1 MCAVFGILGEYD
13 ETKAKEAL
21 SRLTHRGPDYCGV
34 VQTNSLFF
42 AHQRLSIQDTH
53 PRSHQPLRHKNIL
66 LSFNGEI
73 YNFQELKE
81 ELCFEFQTQSD
92 SEVIIAAYLKW
103 GVDFVQ
109 HLRGMFA
116 IALLDGDSLYL
127 FRDRLGKKP
136 LFFMHPK
143 GTSSLSLTAQSSF
156 IFASEIK
163 ALTPFLNKTQMNDDA
178 LMSYLSFL
186 APTPPHTFYEGIH
199 KLAAGEFLTYKNSKV
214 EIKRYFDLL
223 DAKPNIIT
231 ERDESIY
238 SLEKI
243 LDESISM
250 RLNADVP
257 MASLLSGGIDSATIN
272 AYALKNGVTLD
283 TYTLGYK
290 EFAKYDERENARESA
305 AFLGLN
311 NREVII
317 SQEDFINASDSV
329 FDAMDEPLND
339 PAAIPLYLLFDKIK
353 EDGYRVV
360 MSGEGS
366 DELFLGYRQYFEYL
380 DIEGAS
386 NLAHKNWL
394 KKYFRA
400 NFSMN
405 REWEWYKRIFDE
417 TLLFR
422 TSGDKFTDLQK
433 NKLMRRNVKDNESL
447 KYLKP
452 YRERFESS
460 AHSDES
466 IWYSYIDL
474 NLFQAEHFL
483 TKLDRVSMAHS
494 IESRTPF
501 LDHTLASAVFS
512 ISPQL
517 RYEDGI
523 TKSLLKDIMKSTL
536 DTKMLKRKKKG
547 FSNPYTEY
555 LVHSKRID
563 IITKVN
569 EQTGMFKR
577 KELAEYINTA
587 SKGSFKQHVWGL
599 YVLSC
604 WIEKNL
610 L

>member
-1 MCAVFGILGEYD
+1 MCAVFGIVGEYD
-13 ETKAKEAL
+13 EFKAKEAL
-21 SRLTHRGPDYCGV
+21 SRLTHRGPDYCGIT
-34 VQTNSLFF
+34 QKKNLFF
-42 AHQRLSIQDTH
+42 AHQRLSILDTH
-53 PRSHQPLRHKNIL
+53 ERSHQPIKYKNIL

-73 YNFQELKE
+73 YNFKELKK
-81 ELCFEFQTQSD
+81 ELDFEFQTQSD
-92 SEVIIAAYLKW
+92 SEVIIASYIKW
-103 GVDFVQ
+103 GLDFVH

-116 IALLDGDSLYL
+116 IALMDNDTLYL

-136 LFFMHPK
+136 LFFM
-143 GTSSLSLTAQSSF
+143 QDNNNSF

-163 ALTPFLNKTQMNDDA
+163 ALTPFLNKTVMNNDA
-178 LMSYLSFL
+178 LLSYLSFL
-186 APTPPHTFYEGIH
+186 APTPPHTFYKGIE
-199 KLAAGEFLTYKNSKV
+199 KLSAGEFLTYKNNKI

-223 DAKPNIIT
+223 DAKPNSIT
-231 ERDESIY
+231 NRDEAIY
-238 SLEKI
+238 TLEKI

-272 AYALKNGVTLD
+272 AYALKRGIKLD

-290 EFAKYDERENARESA
+290 EFAKYDERVNARESA
-305 AFLGLN
+305 EFLGLSN
-311 NREVII
+311 TEVVIG
-317 SQEDFINASDSV
+317 QDEFIDASEKV
-329 FDAMDEPLND
+329 FDALDEPLND
-339 PAAIPLYLLFDKIK
+339 PASIPLYLLFERIK
-353 EDGYRVV
+353 NDGFKVV

-380 DIEGAS
+380 DIESAG

-405 REWEWYKRIFDE
+405 REWEWYKRIFDD

-433 NKLMRRNVKDNESL
+433 NNLMRRNVKDNESL

-452 YRERFESS
+452 YRDRFESS
-460 AHSDES
+460 NHSDES

-474 NLFQAEHFL
+474 NIFQAEHFL

-501 LDHTLASAVFS
+501 LDHKLASAVFS
-512 ISPQL
+512 IDPKL

-523 TKSLLKDIMKSTL
+523 TKSLLKDIMKPML
-536 DTKMLKRKKKG
+536 NEKILKRKKKG
-547 FSNPYTEY
+547 FSNPYMEY
-555 LVHSKRID
+555 LVNSKRID
-563 IITKVN
+563 LITKVN
-569 EQTGMFKR
+569 KQTGMFKP
-577 KELAEYINTA
+577 KELSEYIETA
-587 SKGSFKQHVWGL
+587 SRGSFKQHVWGL
-599 YVLSC
+599 YVLSY
-604 WIEKNL
+604 WIKKNL

>member
-13 ETKAKEAL
+13 ETQAKYAL
-21 SRLTHRGPDYCGV
+21 SRLNHRGPDYCGV
-34 VQTNSLFF
+34 VQKNNLFF
-42 AHQRLSIQDTH
+42 AHQRLTILDAHS
-53 PRSHQPLRHKNIL
+53 RSHQPLSHKNIL

-73 YNFQELKE
+73 YNFKELRKE
-81 ELCFEFQTQSD
+81 LEFEFETQSD

-116 IALLDGDSLYL
+116 IALLDKDTLYL

-136 LFFMHPK
+136 LFYLD
-143 GTSSLSLTAQSSF
+143 GTSF

-163 ALTPFLNKTQMNDDA
+163 ALTPFLNKTQMNEDA
-178 LMSYLSFL
+178 LMGYLSFL
-186 APTPPHTFYEGIH
+186 APTPPHTFYKGIN
-199 KLAAGEFLTYKNSKV
+199 KLAAGEFLTFKNGKV
-214 EIKRYFDLL
+214 EVKRYFDLL
-223 DAKPNIIT
+223 DSKPNIIT
-231 ERDESIY
+231 DRDEAIY
-238 SLEKI
+238 SLEKL

-272 AYALKNGVTLD
+272 AYALKNGIKLN

-290 EFAKYDERENARESA
+290 EYAKYDERENARESA
-305 AFLGLN
+305 EFLGLQN
-311 NREVII
+311 TQVEI
-317 SQEDFINASDSV
+317 SQDDFINASDKV

-339 PAAIPLYLLFDKIK
+339 PAAIPLYLLFKKIK
-353 EDGYRVV
+353 EDDYKVV

-433 NKLMRRNVKDNESL
+433 NNLMKRNVKDNESL

-452 YRERFESS
+452 YRDRFESS

-466 IWYSYIDL
+466 MWYSYIDL

-501 LDHTLASAVFS
+501 LDHQLASTVFS
-512 ISPQL
+512 IAPKL

-523 TKSLLKDIMKSTL
+523 TKSLLKEIMKPTL
-536 DTKMLKRKKKG
+536 NEKILKRKKKG
-547 FSNPYTEY
+547 FSNPYMEY
-555 LVHSKRID
+555 LINSKKID
-563 IITKVN
+563 TITEVN
-569 EQTGMFKR
+569 NQTGMFKR
-577 KELAEYINTA
+577 DKLAEYIQTA

-599 YVLSC
+599 YVLSS
-604 WIEKNL
+604 WIKKNL

>member
-1 MCAVFGILGEYD
+1 M
-13 ETKAKEAL
+13 
-21 SRLTHRGPDYCGV
+21 H
-34 VQTNSLFF
+34 
-42 AHQRLSIQDTH
+42 
-53 PRSHQPLRHKNIL
+53 
-66 LSFNGEI
+66 
-73 YNFQELKE
+73 
-81 ELCFEFQTQSD
+81 D
-92 SEVIIAAYLKW
+92 SA
-103 GVDFVQ
+103 
-109 HLRGMFA
+109 
-116 IALLDGDSLYL
+116 
-127 FRDRLGKKP
+127 FR
-136 LFFMHPK
+136 
-143 GTSSLSLTAQSSF
+143 
-156 IFASEIK
+156 FASEIK
-163 ALTPFLNKTQMNDDA
+163 ALTPFLNKTQMNEEA

-186 APTPPHTFYEGIH
+186 APTPPHTFYQGIQ
-199 KLAAGEFLTYKNSKV
+199 KLAAGEFLTYQNDKV
-214 EIKRYFDLL
+214 KVKRYFDLL
-223 DAKPNIIT
+223 DTKPNIIT
-231 ERDESIY
+231 QRDEAVF
-238 SLEKI
+238 SLEKL

-272 AYALKNGVTLD
+272 AYAIKHGHKLN

-290 EFAKYDERENARESA
+290 EFAKYDERQNAKESA
-305 AFLGLN
+305 EFLGIHN
-311 NREVII
+311 TQVEI
-317 SQEDFINASDSV
+317 SQDDFMNASQKV
-329 FDAMDEPLND
+329 FDIMDEPLND
-339 PAAIPLYLLFDKIK
+339 PAAIPLYLLFQKIK
-353 EDGYRVV
+353 ADDYKVV

-433 NKLMRRNVKDNESL
+433 NALMRRNVKDNESL

-452 YRERFESS
+452 YRDRFENS

-501 LDHTLASAVFS
+501 LDHKLASAIFS
-512 ISPQL
+512 ITPEL
-517 RYEDGI
+517 RYKDGV
-523 TKSLLKDIMKSTL
+523 TKSLLKEVMNPTL
-536 DTKMLKRKKKG
+536 DEKILKRKKKG
-547 FSNPYTEY
+547 FSNPYMEY
-555 LVHSKRID
+555 LLNSKKIEL
-563 IITKVN
+563 ITEIN

-577 KELAEYINTA
+577 DKLNEYIQTA

-599 YVLSC
+599 YVLSY
-604 WIEKNL
+604 WIKKNIL
-610 L
+610 

>member
-1 MCAVFGILGEYD
+1 MCAVFGIVGEYD
-13 ETKAKEAL
+13 ESQAKYAL
-21 SRLTHRGPDYCGV
+21 SRLSHRGPDYCGV
-34 VQTNSLFF
+34 IQKNSLFF
-42 AHQRLSIQDTH
+42 AHQRLTILDSH
-53 PRSHQPLRHKNIL
+53 SRSHQPLSHKNIL

-73 YNFQELKE
+73 YNFKELRE
-81 ELCFEFQTQSD
+81 ELHYKFETQSD

-116 IALLDGDSLYL
+116 IALLDGETLYL

-136 LFFMHPK
+136 LFYLE
-143 GTSSLSLTAQSSF
+143 GSSF

-186 APTPPHTFYEGIH
+186 APTPPHTFYKGIN
-199 KLAAGEFLTYKNSKV
+199 KLAAGEFLTYKDSKV
-214 EIKRYFDLL
+214 EVKRYFDLL

-231 ERDESIY
+231 DRDEAIH
-238 SLEKI
+238 SLEKL

-250 RLNADVP
+250 RLNTDVP

-272 AYALKNGVTLD
+272 AYALKSGVKLN
-283 TYTLGYK
+283 TYTIGYK
-290 EFAKYDERENARESA
+290 EFAKYDERENAALSA
-305 AFLGLN
+305 DFLGLEN
-311 NREVII
+311 TQVEI
-317 SQEDFINASDSV
+317 SQDDFINASDKV

-339 PAAIPLYLLFDKIK
+339 PAAIPLYLLFDRIK
-353 EDGYRVV
+353 QDDYKVV

-386 NLAHKNWL
+386 SLAHKNWL
-394 KKYFRA
+394 KKYFRS

-433 NKLMRRNVKDNESL
+433 NNLMKRNVKDNESL

-452 YRERFESS
+452 YRDRFESS
-460 AHSDES
+460 AHNDES

-474 NLFQAEHFL
+474 NIFQAEHFL

-501 LDHTLASAVFS
+501 LDHKLASAIFS
-512 ISPQL
+512 ISPKL
-517 RYEDGI
+517 RYEDGV
-523 TKSLLKDIMKSTL
+523 TKSLLKEIMKSTL
-536 DTKMLKRKKKG
+536 DEKILKRKKKG
-547 FSNPYTEY
+547 FSNPYMEY
-555 LVHSKRID
+555 LINSKKID
-563 IITKVN
+563 LITQVN

-577 KELAEYINTA
+577 DELREYLQTA
-587 SKGSFKQHVWGL
+587 SKGNFKQHIWGL
-599 YVLSC
+599 YILSY
-604 WIEKNL
+604 WINKNL
-610 L
+610 F